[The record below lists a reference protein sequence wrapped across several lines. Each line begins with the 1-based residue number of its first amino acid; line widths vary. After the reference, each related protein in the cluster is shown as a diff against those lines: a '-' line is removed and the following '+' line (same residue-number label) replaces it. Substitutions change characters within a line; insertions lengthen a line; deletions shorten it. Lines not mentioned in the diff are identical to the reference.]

1 MAAEN
6 EVKSESVAD
15 SPTSVLEDEVSS
27 HFRLFVFFVGEI

>member
-27 HFRLFVFFVGEI
+27 HFSAVCVFCW